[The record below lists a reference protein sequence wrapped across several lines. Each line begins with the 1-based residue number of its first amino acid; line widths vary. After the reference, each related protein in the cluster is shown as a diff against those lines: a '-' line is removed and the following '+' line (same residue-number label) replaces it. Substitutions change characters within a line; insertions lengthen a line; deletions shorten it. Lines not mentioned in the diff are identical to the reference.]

1 MIRNQKKLTLLLG
14 ALIVVLAAC
23 DFGIDF
29 FGKDDTLAVVEENPG
44 NAAAPDST
52 DKPGTNTSA
61 PGSNPGTN
69 AVPDQKPEQES
80 GSGGTTDVPGS
91 GDSENPDSSTSDS
104 GNNGG
109 ASGDG
114 SDGDGKTEGEEPP
127 TGSGSG
133 DSSGIGDALQGGMN
147 TPFPDSNKDII
158 SYRIDGDSISAATAL
173 EAAGTYHWYLG
184 TYTEQD
190 FANLTDDTI
199 LDLYDKLLDDKE
211 GKDVNLLTQG
221 TGQFGLILLVIDGN
235 QKISRK
241 FFQQVVLGKT
251 DRVFVHT
258 HQHGP
263 DSNPNY
269 MYFALRVKGSSPK
282 ESFRMSVPG
291 GYAYPRDL
299 HFQIYANQIVTQTYI
314 NFNGV
319 EVDDLCSQY
328 GICVDGYSDK
338 TGFANEEGTS
348 FDFPFYF
355 GYDDFRVAMSSSNTL
370 KYEFEGFV
378 VRDTTVKDTGIFGSG
393 FGYPAFITMISSDR
407 LTIEIPL
414 NQAGK
419 EYNPSIH
426 KNIALLT
433 LDFKDYSA
441 TGKAH
446 PVITL
451 DGFVSK

>member
-29 FGKDDTLAVVEENPG
+29 FGKDDTLAVVEEKPG

-61 PGSNPGTN
+61 PGSNLGTN

-80 GSGGTTDVPGS
+80 GSGGTTDVL
-91 GDSENPDSSTSDS
+91 
-104 GNNGG
+104 
-109 ASGDG
+109 
-114 SDGDGKTEGEEPP
+114 
-127 TGSGSG
+127 GSG

-147 TPFPDSNKDII
+147 TPFPDPNKDI
-158 SYRIDGDSISAATAL
+158 SYRINGDSIRAATAL
-173 EAAGTYHWYLG
+173 KAPGRYHWYLG

-199 LDLYDKLLDDKE
+199 LDLYDKLLDDEK
-211 GKDVNLLTQG
+211 GKDVNLLAQG
-221 TGQFGLILLVIDGN
+221 TGQFGLILLVIDGE
-235 QKISRK
+235 KISHK

-269 MYFALRVKGSSPK
+269 MYFALRVKGSSSK

-299 HFQIYANQIVTQTYI
+299 HFQIYANQMVSQRYI
-314 NFNGV
+314 NFNGT

-338 TGFANEEGTS
+338 TGFANEKGTS

-355 GYDDFRVAMSSSNTL
+355 GYDDFRVAMSGSNTL

-393 FGYPAFITMISSDR
+393 FGYPAFITMISSNR

-414 NQAGK
+414 KQAGK

-441 TGKAH
+441 TGKAR

>member
-29 FGKDDTLAVVEENPG
+29 FGKDDTLAVVEEKPG

-80 GSGGTTDVPGS
+80 GSG
-91 GDSENPDSSTSDS
+91 
-104 GNNGG
+104 
-109 ASGDG
+109 
-114 SDGDGKTEGEEPP
+114 
-127 TGSGSG
+127 

-147 TPFPDSNKDII
+147 TPFPDPNKDI
-158 SYRIDGDSISAATAL
+158 SYRINGDSIRAATAL

-184 TYTEQD
+184 AYTEQD

-199 LDLYDKLLDDKE
+199 WDLYDKLLDDKE
-211 GKDVNLLTQG
+211 GKDVNLLAQG

-235 QKISRK
+235 QKISHK

-263 DSNPNY
+263 DNNPNY
-269 MYFALRVKGSSPK
+269 MYFALRVKGSSSK
-282 ESFRMSVPG
+282 ESFRMGVPG

-299 HFQIYANQIVTQTYI
+299 HFQIYANQMVSQRYI
-314 NFNGV
+314 NFNGT

-441 TGKAH
+441 TGKAR

>member
-29 FGKDDTLAVVEENPG
+29 FGKDDTLAVVEEKPG

-61 PGSNPGTN
+61 PGSNLGTN
-69 AVPDQKPEQES
+69 AVPDQKPEQE
-80 GSGGTTDVPGS
+80 
-91 GDSENPDSSTSDS
+91 
-104 GNNGG
+104 
-109 ASGDG
+109 
-114 SDGDGKTEGEEPP
+114 
-127 TGSGSG
+127 SGSG

-147 TPFPDSNKDII
+147 TPFPDPNKDI
-158 SYRIDGDSISAATAL
+158 SYRINGDSIRAATAL
-173 EAAGTYHWYLG
+173 KAAGTYLWYLG

-199 LDLYDKLLDDKE
+199 LDLYDKLLDDEK
-211 GKDVNLLTQG
+211 GKDVNLLAQG
-221 TGQFGLILLVIDGN
+221 TGQFGLILLIIDGN
-235 QKISRK
+235 QKISHK

-269 MYFALRVKGSSPK
+269 MYFALRVKGSSSK
-282 ESFRMSVPG
+282 ESFRMSVPN

-299 HFQIYANQIVTQTYI
+299 HFQIYANQMVSQRYI
-314 NFNGV
+314 NFNGT

-355 GYDDFRVAMSSSNTL
+355 GYDDFRVAMSGSNTL

-393 FGYPAFITMISSDR
+393 FGYPAFITMISSNR

-414 NQAGK
+414 KQAGK

-441 TGKAH
+441 TGKAR

>member
-29 FGKDDTLAVVEENPG
+29 FGKDDTLAVVEEKPG

-61 PGSNPGTN
+61 PGSNLGTN

-104 GNNGG
+104 GNNGS
-109 ASGDG
+109 AS
-114 SDGDGKTEGEEPP
+114 GDGKTEGEEPP

-147 TPFPDSNKDII
+147 TPFPDPNKDI
-158 SYRIDGDSISAATAL
+158 SYRINGDSISAATAL

-199 LDLYDKLLDDKE
+199 WDLYDKLLDDKE
-211 GKDVNLLTQG
+211 GKDVNLLAQG

-235 QKISRK
+235 QKISHK
-241 FFQQVVLGKT
+241 SFQQVVLGKT

-263 DSNPNY
+263 D
-269 MYFALRVKGSSPK
+269 KGSSSK

-299 HFQIYANQIVTQTYI
+299 HFQIYANQMVTKTYI
-314 NFNGV
+314 NFNGT

-355 GYDDFRVAMSSSNTL
+355 GYDDFRVAMSDSNTL

-414 NQAGK
+414 KQAGK

-441 TGKAH
+441 TGKAR

>member
-29 FGKDDTLAVVEENPG
+29 FGKDDTLAVVEEKPG

-80 GSGGTTDVPGS
+80 GSG
-91 GDSENPDSSTSDS
+91 
-104 GNNGG
+104 
-109 ASGDG
+109 
-114 SDGDGKTEGEEPP
+114 
-127 TGSGSG
+127 

-158 SYRIDGDSISAATAL
+158 SYRIDGDSIRAATAL

-199 LDLYDKLLDDKE
+199 WDLYDKLLDDKE
-211 GKDVNLLTQG
+211 GKDVNLLAQG
-221 TGQFGLILLVIDGN
+221 TGQFGLILLVIDGE
-235 QKISRK
+235 KISHK

-269 MYFALRVKGSSPK
+269 MYFALRVKGSSSK

-299 HFQIYANQIVTQTYI
+299 HFQIYANQMVTQTYI
-314 NFNGV
+314 NFNGT

-355 GYDDFRVAMSSSNTL
+355 GYDDFRVAMSGSNTL

-441 TGKAH
+441 TGKAR

>member
-23 DFGIDF
+23 DFSIDF

-80 GSGGTTDVPGS
+80 GSG
-91 GDSENPDSSTSDS
+91 
-104 GNNGG
+104 
-109 ASGDG
+109 
-114 SDGDGKTEGEEPP
+114 
-127 TGSGSG
+127 

-147 TPFPDSNKDII
+147 TPSPDSNKDII
-158 SYRIDGDSISAATAL
+158 SYRIDGDSIRAATAL

-199 LDLYDKLLDDKE
+199 LDLYDKLLDDEK
-211 GKDVNLLTQG
+211 GKDVNLLAQG
-221 TGQFGLILLVIDGN
+221 TGQFGLILLVIDGE
-235 QKISRK
+235 KISHK

-269 MYFALRVKGSSPK
+269 MYFALRVKGSSSK

-299 HFQIYANQIVTQTYI
+299 HFQIYANQMVTQTYI
-314 NFNGV
+314 NFNGA

-348 FDFPFYF
+348 FEFPFYF

-407 LTIEIPL
+407 LAIEIPL

-441 TGKAH
+441 TGKAR

>member
-29 FGKDDTLAVVEENPG
+29 FGKDDTLAVVEEKPG

-80 GSGGTTDVPGS
+80 GSG
-91 GDSENPDSSTSDS
+91 
-104 GNNGG
+104 
-109 ASGDG
+109 
-114 SDGDGKTEGEEPP
+114 
-127 TGSGSG
+127 

-147 TPFPDSNKDII
+147 TPFPDPNKDI
-158 SYRIDGDSISAATAL
+158 SYRIDGDSIRAATAL

-184 TYTEQD
+184 AYTEQD

-199 LDLYDKLLDDKE
+199 LDLYDKLLDDEK
-211 GKDVNLLTQG
+211 GKNVNLLAQG

-235 QKISRK
+235 QKISHK
-241 FFQQVVLGKT
+241 FFQQIVLGKT
-251 DRVFVHT
+251 DRIFVHT

-269 MYFALRVKGSSPK
+269 MYFALRVKGSSSK
-282 ESFRMSVPG
+282 ESFRMSVPN

-299 HFQIYANQIVTQTYI
+299 HFQIYANSMVSQRYI
-314 NFNGV
+314 NFNGA

-348 FDFPFYF
+348 FEFPFYF
-355 GYDDFRVAMSSSNTL
+355 GYDDFRVAMSGSNTL

-414 NQAGK
+414 KQAGK

-441 TGKAH
+441 TGKAR

>member
-29 FGKDDTLAVVEENPG
+29 FGKDDTLAVVEEKPG

-80 GSGGTTDVPGS
+80 GSG
-91 GDSENPDSSTSDS
+91 
-104 GNNGG
+104 
-109 ASGDG
+109 
-114 SDGDGKTEGEEPP
+114 
-127 TGSGSG
+127 

-147 TPFPDSNKDII
+147 TPFPDPNKDI
-158 SYRIDGDSISAATAL
+158 SYRINGDSIRAATAL
-173 EAAGTYHWYLG
+173 KAPGRYLWYLG
-184 TYTEQD
+184 AYTEQD

-199 LDLYDKLLDDKE
+199 WDLYDKLLDDKE
-211 GKDVNLLTQG
+211 GKDVNLLAQG

-235 QKISRK
+235 QKISHK
-241 FFQQVVLGKT
+241 SFQQVVLGKT
-251 DRVFVHT
+251 DRVFVHS

-263 DSNPNY
+263 ASNPNH
-269 MYFALRVKGSSPK
+269 MYFALRVKGSSSK
-282 ESFRMSVPG
+282 ESFRASVPG
-291 GYAYPRDL
+291 GYAYARDL
-299 HFQIYANQIVTQTYI
+299 HFQIHADKMVTQTYI
-314 NFNGV
+314 NFNGE
-319 EVDDLCSQY
+319 EVDGLCSKY

-338 TGFANEEGTS
+338 TGFANESGTS
-348 FDFPFYF
+348 FEFPFYF
-355 GYDDFRVAMSSSNTL
+355 GYDDFRVAMSNSTTL

-393 FGYPAFITMISSDR
+393 FAYPAFITMISSDR

-414 NQAGK
+414 KQAGK
-419 EYNPSIH
+419 EYNPNIH

-433 LDFKDYSA
+433 LDFKDYDA
-441 TGKAH
+441 AGKAR
-446 PVITL
+446 PIITL

>member
-52 DKPGTNTSA
+52 DNKPGTNTSA
-61 PGSNPGTN
+61 PGSNLGTN
-69 AVPDQKPEQES
+69 AVPDQKPEQE
-80 GSGGTTDVPGS
+80 
-91 GDSENPDSSTSDS
+91 
-104 GNNGG
+104 
-109 ASGDG
+109 
-114 SDGDGKTEGEEPP
+114 
-127 TGSGSG
+127 SGSG

-147 TPFPDSNKDII
+147 TPFPDPNKDI
-158 SYRIDGDSISAATAL
+158 SYRINGDSIRAATAL

-199 LDLYDKLLDDKE
+199 LDLYDKLLDDEK
-211 GKDVNLLTQG
+211 GKDVNLLAQG
-221 TGQFGLILLVIDGN
+221 TGQFGLILLVIDGE
-235 QKISRK
+235 KISHK

-269 MYFALRVKGSSPK
+269 MYFALRVKGSSSK

-299 HFQIYANQIVTQTYI
+299 HFQIYANQMVTQTYI
-314 NFNGV
+314 NFNGA

-393 FGYPAFITMISSDR
+393 FGYPAFITMISSNR

-441 TGKAH
+441 TGKAR

>member
-29 FGKDDTLAVVEENPG
+29 FGKDDTLAVVEEKPG

-61 PGSNPGTN
+61 PGSNLGTN

-80 GSGGTTDVPGS
+80 GSGGTTDVL
-91 GDSENPDSSTSDS
+91 
-104 GNNGG
+104 
-109 ASGDG
+109 
-114 SDGDGKTEGEEPP
+114 
-127 TGSGSG
+127 GSG

-147 TPFPDSNKDII
+147 TPFPDPNKDI
-158 SYRIDGDSISAATAL
+158 SYRINGDSISAATAL
-173 EAAGTYHWYLG
+173 KAAGTYHWYLG

-211 GKDVNLLTQG
+211 GKDVNLLAQG

-235 QKISRK
+235 QKISHK

-269 MYFALRVKGSSPK
+269 MYFALRVKGSSSK

-299 HFQIYANQIVTQTYI
+299 HFQIYANQMVSQRYI
-314 NFNGV
+314 NFNGT

-355 GYDDFRVAMSSSNTL
+355 GYDDFRVAMSGSNTL

-393 FGYPAFITMISSDR
+393 FGYPAFITMISSNR

-414 NQAGK
+414 KQAGK

-441 TGKAH
+441 TGKAR

>member
-29 FGKDDTLAVVEENPG
+29 FGKDDTLAVVEEKPG

-61 PGSNPGTN
+61 PGSNLGTN
-69 AVPDQKPEQES
+69 DVPDQKPEQE
-80 GSGGTTDVPGS
+80 
-91 GDSENPDSSTSDS
+91 
-104 GNNGG
+104 
-109 ASGDG
+109 
-114 SDGDGKTEGEEPP
+114 
-127 TGSGSG
+127 SGSG

-147 TPFPDSNKDII
+147 TPFPDPNKDI
-158 SYRIDGDSISAATAL
+158 SYRINGDSIRAATAL
-173 EAAGTYHWYLG
+173 KAAGTYLWYLG

-199 LDLYDKLLDDKE
+199 LDLYDKLLDDEK
-211 GKDVNLLTQG
+211 GKDVNLLAQG
-221 TGQFGLILLVIDGN
+221 TGQFGLILLIIDGN
-235 QKISRK
+235 QKISHK

-251 DRVFVHT
+251 DKVFVHT

-282 ESFRMSVPG
+282 ESFQMSVPG

-299 HFQIYANQIVTQTYI
+299 HFQIYANQMVSQRYI
-314 NFNGV
+314 NFNGT

-355 GYDDFRVAMSSSNTL
+355 GYDDFRVAMSGSNTL

-378 VRDTTVKDTGIFGSG
+378 VRDTTIKDTGIFGSG

-414 NQAGK
+414 KQAGK

-441 TGKAH
+441 TGKAR

>member
-80 GSGGTTDVPGS
+80 GSG
-91 GDSENPDSSTSDS
+91 
-104 GNNGG
+104 
-109 ASGDG
+109 
-114 SDGDGKTEGEEPP
+114 
-127 TGSGSG
+127 

-147 TPFPDSNKDII
+147 TPSPDSNKDII
-158 SYRIDGDSISAATAL
+158 SYRIDGDSIRAATAL

-199 LDLYDKLLDDKE
+199 LDLYDKLLDDEK
-211 GKDVNLLTQG
+211 GKDVNLLAQG
-221 TGQFGLILLVIDGN
+221 TGQFSLILLVIDGE
-235 QKISRK
+235 KISHK

-269 MYFALRVKGSSPK
+269 MYFALRVKGSSSK

-299 HFQIYANQIVTQTYI
+299 HFQIYANQMVTQTYI
-314 NFNGV
+314 NFNGA

-348 FDFPFYF
+348 FEFPFYF

-407 LTIEIPL
+407 LAIEIPL

-441 TGKAH
+441 TGKAR

>member
-29 FGKDDTLAVVEENPG
+29 FGKDDTLAVVEEKPG

-61 PGSNPGTN
+61 PGSNLGTN

-91 GDSENPDSSTSDS
+91 GDS
-104 GNNGG
+104 
-109 ASGDG
+109 
-114 SDGDGKTEGEEPP
+114 
-127 TGSGSG
+127 
-133 DSSGIGDALQGGMN
+133 SGIGDALQGGMN
-147 TPFPDSNKDII
+147 TPFPDPNKDI
-158 SYRIDGDSISAATAL
+158 SYRINGDSIRAATAL
-173 EAAGTYHWYLG
+173 KAAGRYLWYLG
-184 TYTEQD
+184 AYTEQD

-199 LDLYDKLLDDKE
+199 WDLYDKLLDDKE
-211 GKDVNLLTQG
+211 GKDVNLLAQG

-235 QKISRK
+235 QKISHK
-241 FFQQVVLGKT
+241 SFQQVVLGKT

-269 MYFALRVKGSSPK
+269 MYFALRVKGSSSK
-282 ESFRMSVPG
+282 ESFRMSVPN

-299 HFQIYANQIVTQTYI
+299 HFQIYANQMVTQTYI
-314 NFNGV
+314 NFNGT

-393 FGYPAFITMISSDR
+393 FGYPAFITMISSNR

-414 NQAGK
+414 KQAGK

-441 TGKAH
+441 TGKAR

>member
-52 DKPGTNTSA
+52 DNKPGTNTSA
-61 PGSNPGTN
+61 PGSNLGTN
-69 AVPDQKPEQES
+69 AVPDQKPEQE
-80 GSGGTTDVPGS
+80 
-91 GDSENPDSSTSDS
+91 
-104 GNNGG
+104 
-109 ASGDG
+109 
-114 SDGDGKTEGEEPP
+114 
-127 TGSGSG
+127 SGSG

-147 TPFPDSNKDII
+147 TPFPDPNKDI
-158 SYRIDGDSISAATAL
+158 SYRINGDSIRAATAL

-199 LDLYDKLLDDKE
+199 LDLYDKLLDDEK
-211 GKDVNLLTQG
+211 GKDVNLLAQG
-221 TGQFGLILLVIDGN
+221 TGQFGLILLVIDGE
-235 QKISRK
+235 KISHK

-269 MYFALRVKGSSPK
+269 MYFALRVKGSSSK

-299 HFQIYANQIVTQTYI
+299 HFQIYANSMVSQTYI
-314 NFNGV
+314 NFNGA

-348 FDFPFYF
+348 FEFPFYF
-355 GYDDFRVAMSSSNTL
+355 GYDDFRVAMSDSNTL

-441 TGKAH
+441 TGKAR